1 MTAWVA
7 AVGGMAG
14 LDRTAFGQMSLAHPF
29 IAGSVCA
36 LLTGSAV
43 EGVRMAT
50 VLTMLAS
57 VNIPVGENRIRDWT
71 SASVIGVALGASL
84 PGPGGWGA
92 ALIWAVL
99 WARPAGWLIEA
110 TRTVAARA
118 MDRAES
124 ARRRA
129 DLRALDRLHL
139 MLTSL
144 QLVRGVAVTL
154 LGLFSGRWLLAGPAA
169 DAVQMGPWLAQVW
182 ELAPWAAVPV
192 LCRVHGRRSG
202 WGWCLLGA
210 GILAASLAMV
220 EGWRG

>member
-7 AVGGMAG
+7 AVGGLAG

-36 LLTGSAV
+36 LVVGAPA
-43 EGVRMAT
+43 EGVRLAA

-57 VNIPVGENRIRDWT
+57 VHIPVGEVRLRDWT
-71 SASVIGVALGASL
+71 SAAVIGVALGSDL
-84 PGPGGWGA
+84 PAPGGWGA
-92 ALIWAVL
+92 ALVWALL

-110 TRTVAARA
+110 ARALAARA
-118 MDRAES
+118 MDRAEG
-124 ARRRA
+124 ARQRA
-129 DLRALDRLHL
+129 DLPALDGLHL
-139 MLTSL
+139 GLTSL
-144 QLVRGVAVTL
+144 QLVRGAVVTL
-154 LGLFSGRWLLAGPAA
+154 LGLVSGRWLLSGMAA
-169 DAVQMGPWLAQVW
+169 DAAQTGPWLAQVW

-210 GILAASLAMV
+210 ALVGVSLAIR